1 MKTLKSYFLFIYL
14 GLFCCNFGFASIQNE
29 PIGLF
34 NKIWIRDGIQ
44 VVLQKGIVP
53 KVEVS
58 SDKDTEKSI
67 GIQNTNGKLIIKQK
81 DSWSNFL
88 LRKLKP
94 SNESLKVIVTFT
106 NINEIFISGASSVES
121 TDMIDSENLLILVSG
136 ASKVNLQTKSNW
148 LSLNLSGSSYCK
160 ISGSCT
166 KLNIKSTEA
175 SRVFAR
181 NLLSS
186 DVSINLT
193 EASNAEVYAK
203 NNLALNISGA
213 SILKYKTETTTKIS
227 KTISGA
233 STVIKL

>member
-1 MKTLKSYFLFIYL
+1 MKTLKSYFLLIYF
-14 GLFCCNFGFASIQNE
+14 GLSCCYFGFASVQNE
-29 PIGLF
+29 SVGVF
-34 NKIWIRDGIQ
+34 NKVWIRDGIQ
-44 VVLQKGIVP
+44 VVLQKGTIP
-53 KVEVS
+53 RVEFP
-58 SDKDTEKSI
+58 SDKNADKSI
-67 GIQNTNGKLIIKQK
+67 GIQNANGKLIIKQK

-94 SNESLKVIVTFT
+94 SKVPLKVIVTFT

-186 DVSINLT
+186 DVSIHLT

>member
-1 MKTLKSYFLFIYL
+1 
-14 GLFCCNFGFASIQNE
+14 
-29 PIGLF
+29 
-34 NKIWIRDGIQ
+34 
-44 VVLQKGIVP
+44 
-53 KVEVS
+53 
-58 SDKDTEKSI
+58 
-67 GIQNTNGKLIIKQK
+67 IKQK
-81 DSWSNFL
+81 DSWSSFL
-88 LRKLKP
+88 FRKLKP
-94 SNESLKVIVTFT
+94 SNEPLKVIVTYT

-121 TDMIDSENLLILVSG
+121 TDILESENLLILVSG
-136 ASKVNLQTKSNW
+136 ASRANLQTKSNW

-160 ISGSCT
+160 VTGSCT